1 MKRIY
6 EITLT
11 NFKND
16 RVVNAN
22 VDYTDMQYISTE
34 WELVHTI
41 NNKIVLEEERQYLV
55 IIDKENNKSI
65 YISYEFLKDCILI
78 TKKS

>member
-16 RVVNAN
+16 KVINAN
-22 VDYTDMQYISTE
+22 VDYTDMQYIATE